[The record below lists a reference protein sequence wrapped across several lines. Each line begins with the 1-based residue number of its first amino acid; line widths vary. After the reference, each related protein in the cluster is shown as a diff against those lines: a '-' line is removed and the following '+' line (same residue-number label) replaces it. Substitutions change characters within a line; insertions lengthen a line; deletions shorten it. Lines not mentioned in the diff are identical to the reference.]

1 MKYVSSSL
9 LVATHLYSMHR
20 QGRLYY
26 NAYNSH
32 PSLGQSATNGF
43 PIRFFSIDET
53 LIYWNF
59 FRDFGP
65 LNLGQ
70 LYRFCMKLNS
80 KLGIT
85 PRSMASVKSI
95 LSSIQNNNFVV
106 CYYSSTDPER
116 RANAIFLICAWQVL
130 FLDLTPE
137 ESFYRF
143 RSHTSAFK
151 QVASSSDCHENNVL
165 APIPPFHDA
174 SPGICTFEL
183 TVLDVLRGLA
193 KARTYY
199 FFQDFKT
206 GSFNIGMSSLSF
218 PKLSTLSC
226 FSCPIFGTY

>member
-1 MKYVSSSL
+1 MPKNPFPPHISV
-9 LVATHLYSMHR
+9 VVPEW

-26 NAYNSH
+26 NAYNCLPSH
-32 PSLGQSATNGF
+32 GLSTTNGS
-43 PIRFFSIDET
+43 PIRFFSIDDT
-53 LIYWNF
+53 LLYWNF

-70 LYRFCMKLNS
+70 LYRFCMKLNG

-85 PRSMASVKSI
+85 PRLMGSVKSI
-95 LSSIQNNNFVV
+95 LSTIQNNNFVV
-106 CYYSSTDPER
+106 CYYSSIDPEK
-116 RANAIFLICAWQVL
+116 RANAICLICAWQVL

-143 RSHTSAFK
+143 RSHTSAFH
-151 QVASSSDCHENNVL
+151 QAASPSANNEHNSL
-165 APIPPFHDA
+165 PPIPPFHDA

-193 KARTYY
+193 KARTYC

-206 GSFNIGMSSLSF
+206 GNFNIGM
-218 PKLSTLSC
+218 
-226 FSCPIFGTY
+226 